1 MQSKEVNKM
10 LVRIIVPIFAASLA
24 FALHMIASI
33 YETVKSISSLDPSL
47 NINYWGIYSSSL
59 MNYTG
64 FSIAIGI
71 LLFTYTVLKY
81 LQLGIAGKRIL
92 TTGIMISCM
101 LFLILSFS
109 FGFYTV
115 SIEEFYINKIGWFV
129 VSVKKM
135 LILPVTI
142 LSFIPGYTYI
152 IVKTKKFK

>member
-1 MQSKEVNKM
+1 
-10 LVRIIVPIFAASLA
+10 
-24 FALHMIASI
+24 
-33 YETVKSISSLDPSL
+33 
-47 NINYWGIYSSSL
+47 

-64 FSIAIGI
+64 FSLTIGM
-71 LLFTYTVLKY
+71 LLITYAALKY
-81 LQLGIAGKRIL
+81 LQLGTAGKRVIIS
-92 TTGIMISCM
+92 GIMISFI
-101 LFLILSFS
+101 LFLILSFT

-152 IVKTKKFK
+152 IVKTKKIK

>member
-1 MQSKEVNKM
+1 M
-10 LVRIIVPIFAASLA
+10 LLRIILPILAASLT
-24 FALHMIASI
+24 FSLHMIISI
-33 YETVKSISSLDPSL
+33 FETVKSISSLDPSL
-47 NINYWGIYSSSL
+47 NISYWGIYSSSL

-71 LLFTYTVLKY
+71 LLLTYAALKY
-81 LQLGIAGKRIL
+81 IQIGKAGKRIIL
-92 TTGIMISCM
+92 TGIIISCI

-142 LSFIPGYTYI
+142 ISFIPGYIYI
-152 IVKTKKFK
+152 IAKTKKMK